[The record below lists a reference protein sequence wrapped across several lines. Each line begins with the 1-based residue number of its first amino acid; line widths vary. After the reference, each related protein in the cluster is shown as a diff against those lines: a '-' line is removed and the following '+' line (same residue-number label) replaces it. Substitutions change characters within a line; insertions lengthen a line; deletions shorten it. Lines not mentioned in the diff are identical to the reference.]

1 VRIARTED
9 KDELLNNAGIT
20 SFEYSKGHVRER
32 LKIIGNE
39 LDEKAEI
46 IKKLLRDSKEAF
58 G

>member
-1 VRIARTED
+1 MRLPRTED
-9 KDELLNNAGIT
+9 NDDLINNAGIT
-20 SFEYSKGHVRER
+20 SLEYSKRYSMCR
-32 LKIIGNE
+32 LKITGNE